1 MHIHVCDQWTV
12 TQLHIPF
19 KCVCESERGMC
30 TEVENGLRQG
40 CTLAPTLFNLYACL
54 VMER

>member
-30 TEVENGLRQG
+30 TGWEAKSSQIVKQ
-40 CTLAPTLFNLYACL
+40 
-54 VMER
+54 